1 MRLVLPDRVA
11 TAFIVHQRR
20 LSNVWRFWFGCGVE
34 TDARFTMESLPGDAI
49 GRGEVMV
56 GHENRARPGRICWVE
71 NDFAARGAVHFPLT
85 LVDARPGFHEHE
97 QAFLT
102 WRMADASTRV
112 GGPFLHCT
120 SAIQQVGTAAF
131 DWTAGVYLNTTPD
144 PRRPRT
150 ERHHLEFGHRTFG
163 VSDTDVSVPGTAATG
178 LRRVDVTDAVRE
190 WVERQEPNFG
200 FVLKGDESFA
210 RPGNMFGGAFTVEGH
225 IWERCLAIYSGFELT
240 FAPIGE
246 TPPWGRLP

>member
-1 MRLVLPDRVA
+1 
-11 TAFIVHQRR
+11 
-20 LSNVWRFWFGCGVE
+20 
-34 TDARFTMESLPGDAI
+34 
-49 GRGEVMV
+49 
-56 GHENRARPGRICWVE
+56 
-71 NDFAARGAVHFPLT
+71 
-85 LVDARPGFHEHE
+85 
-97 QAFLT
+97 
-102 WRMADASTRV
+102 MADASTRV

-178 LRRVDVTDAVRE
+178 LRRIDVTDAVRE